1 MGRLNLPAFITLI
14 FFLAAL
20 VATEAQAKCSEHYGG
35 TVKSVSIEGAHH
47 VSPQSIQAA
56 LPITT
61 GDRVKVTDLVTIE
74 AAILDIGF
82 FQSAKAVIKVKG
94 RDCVLHVTVTE
105 HPPIS
110 DLRKT
115 YNIYVFLQILV
126 HNEDN
131 SELDPRVGDVM
142 HHV

>member
-35 TVKSVSIEGAHH
+35 TVKSVSIEGVHH

-74 AAILDIGF
+74 AAILDIVF
-82 FQSAKAVIKVKG
+82 FNQHI
-94 RDCVLHVTVTE
+94 
-105 HPPIS
+105 PI
-110 DLRKT
+110 
-115 YNIYVFLQILV
+115 Q
-126 HNEDN
+126 
-131 SELDPRVGDVM
+131 
-142 HHV
+142 